1 MRFACAPRSRFSRS
15 DVFKL
20 IPMYASGERDPY
32 PHLPPMKTIPFVS
45 PKYYLRVKHSSHSQ
59 EILPNQGFALVIAL
73 SLMAFVL
80 LLLLSITTLV
90 RVETSVAKQS
100 KEQLLARQNA
110 LLGLQLAVGRLQ
122 VAAGPDK
129 RVTSTGELV
138 ANSDSSLEHH
148 TVVWDATDPTA
159 TAPMD
164 WLVSST
170 DPSNFDPAQT
180 PDTTWPLLVS
190 ERDSGLVAEV
200 RAEPLQIQ
208 GDRSTSGECA
218 WWVGDEGVKAR
229 FDMAEPEA
237 LYNSVEQLDRLR
249 VAGRWGIESLAAMG
263 TDYIYDDPDFR
274 SGLERIASRE
284 QFSVLNSSF
293 ETVLTDN
300 FHDISATSRSLLTDV
315 KHGGLKQDLSYL
327 LDGGPGSPTGAIIV
341 GTNLDPQFKR
351 VTWEQMASFNGL
363 AQEASTGAVQSRGH
377 TESQYGVA
385 PLLSMLKL
393 NFGLTLKN
401 QGSFDASPTS
411 TQLPSERNYQIHHQ
425 IRPWFVLSNPY
436 NVTLRAEN
444 YRIRFDVDDE
454 MKIELS
460 VDEGPNAGQII
471 AYEADM
477 RDFLGNMVFTVPEVN
492 LAPGQSKL
500 YGLDY
505 NDYPAYD
512 YSFQYGLAGGE
523 DYYVFF
529 NVGSANSNPEKQFIF
544 VENARG
550 TPLDSP
556 NAEPFDLGNSTIR
569 INPGITQ
576 TGDVLEI
583 TDSSLNATW
592 GGKTKQRI
600 AKLAWQFSQ
609 GANLYVRTYVNG
621 IPELTSNTLPADE
634 ELVQHIG
641 PSLCGVAKSV
651 TALGYWPVNPAFLP
665 RSTSRFNGLYQNGS
679 QDFSSIVN
687 ASTNAPTSQ
696 WAQMNIN
703 PSASSIFLNL
713 LSAANTTANADT
725 FTTNDGWATDI
736 NLRGKRLASLATDV
750 PYQESWNK
758 GMYRLTTQNHGAWV
772 YAGLI
777 DDASENLALGQYGF
791 PWGAGVSYQGDRP
804 TGLPRQ
810 VMLFDLPRQDATT
823 GESYLTSL
831 GQLQHFDASGYTEW
845 DDGDDPLDTI
855 DDASLAYTPTFTIGS
870 SYASPFVSRED
881 FSSRTDDDRQLVDW
895 SYVLND
901 ILFDSYFFSGYAPSS
916 AANPDSLQNGRL
928 QRMDAST
935 DLSALPDAAT
945 ATAEALYVDGG
956 FNVNS
961 TSVDAWYAVL
971 SSFRGVE
978 FGDVAA
984 ADTRGVFPRS
994 LYQDPTSV
1002 ETVALSDEDI
1012 QDTWKGWRHLQSDDT
1027 DQAAS
1032 QLYQLAEAIVD
1043 EVKARGPFLSMSD
1056 FVNRKLVDDAD
1067 PLAHQGL
1074 SGPLQAALD
1083 RVVNVDIAQIEEY
1096 EVDAANADRH
1106 YIYSSSDGDDSLQ
1119 QHLGT
1124 GSIYE
1129 SDGSTIAGTEASSAA
1144 SVPGWV
1150 LQGDLLQSLAPVLSS
1165 RSDTFTIRSYGSYQ
1179 DPVTGEIRSES
1190 YIEATVQR
1198 IPEYI
1203 DDVDT
1208 ADTPTAD
1215 LEGAANLLAG
1225 RKFEIVQ
1232 YRFLEPSEI

>member
-1 MRFACAPRSRFSRS
+1 MNAISYTSRERWLSPHRF
-15 DVFKL
+15 
-20 IPMYASGERDPY
+20 IPS
-32 PHLPPMKTIPFVS
+32 HTHVS
-45 PKYYLRVKHSSHSQ
+45 K
-59 EILPNQGFALVIAL
+59 QGFALVIAL

-90 RVETSVAKQS
+90 RVETSVAEQS

-122 VAAGPDK
+122 VAAGPDQ

-159 TAPMD
+159 TAPID
-164 WLVSST
+164 WLVSSI
-170 DPSNFDPAQT
+170 DPDNFDPAQT
-180 PDTTWPLLVS
+180 PDATWPLLVS
-190 ERDSGLVAEV
+190 ERDSGLVPEV

-208 GDRSTSGECA
+208 GHRSTSGECA

-229 FDMAEPEA
+229 FDMAEPDT

-263 TDYIYDDPDFR
+263 ADYTYDDPDFR
-274 SGLERIASRE
+274 SGLDRITSRE

-315 KHGGLKQDLSYL
+315 KHGGLKQDLSYI
-327 LDGGPGSPTGAIIV
+327 LDGGTGSPTGAIIV
-341 GTNLDPQFKR
+341 GTDYESDLDPQFER
-351 VTWEQMASFNGL
+351 VTWEQLASLNGL
-363 AQEASTGAVQSRGH
+363 AQEASTGAVQARGH
-377 TESQYGVA
+377 TEDQYGVA

-393 NFGLTLKN
+393 NFGVTLKD
-401 QGSFDASPTS
+401 QGGFDASPVS

-471 AYEADM
+471 AFEADM
-477 RDFLGNMVFTVPEVN
+477 RDFLGNLVFTVPEVN

-505 NDYPAYD
+505 NDHPAYD

-592 GGKTKQRI
+592 GGRTKQRI

-621 IPELTSNTLPADE
+621 IPELTSNTLPATE

-641 PSLCGVAKSV
+641 PSWCGTAKSV
-651 TALGYWPVNPAFLP
+651 TALGYWPVNRAFLP
-665 RSTSRFNGLYQNGS
+665 RATSRFNGLYQNGS
-679 QDFSSIVN
+679 QDYSLIVN
-687 ASTNAPTSQ
+687 ASTNPPTSQ
-696 WAQMNIN
+696 WQKMNVN

-725 FTTNDGWATDI
+725 FTTNDGWATDT

-750 PYQESWNK
+750 PFQESWNK

-772 YAGLI
+772 YAGLT
-777 DDASENLALGQYGF
+777 DDASENLALGEYGF
-791 PWGAGVSYQGDRP
+791 PWGAGVSYQGNRP

-810 VMLFDLPRQDATT
+810 VMLFDLPRQNPTT
-823 GESYLTSL
+823 GESYLRSV

-845 DDGDDPLDTI
+845 DDGDDPLGTI
-855 DDASLAYTPTFTIGS
+855 DDASLVYTPTFTIGS
-870 SYASPFVSRED
+870 SYASPFVSRGY
-881 FSSRTDDDRQLVDW
+881 FSSRTDDGRQLVDW

-901 ILFDSYFFSGYAPSS
+901 ILFDSYFFSGYAPSYATS
-916 AANPDSLQNGRL
+916 PDSLQNGRL
-928 QRMDAST
+928 QRIDAST

-945 ATAEALYVDGG
+945 ATSEALYVDGG

-961 TSVDAWYAVL
+961 TSVEAWYAVL

-984 ADTRGVFPRS
+984 ADTRGVFPRT

-1027 DQAAS
+1027 DPAAS

-1056 FVNRKLVDDAD
+1056 FVNRKLVDDTD

-1106 YIYSSSDGDDSLQ
+1106 YIYSSSDGDASLQ

-1124 GSIYE
+1124 GAIYE
-1129 SDGSTIAGTEASSAA
+1129 SDGSTVSGAAASTAA
-1144 SVPGWV
+1144 SVPSWV
-1150 LQGDLLQSLAPVLSS
+1150 LQGDLLQSLAPALSS

-1179 DPVTGEIRSES
+1179 DPITGEIRSES

-1198 IPEYI
+1198 LPEY
-1203 DDVDT
+1203 VD
-1208 ADTPTAD
+1208 ASDTPETPTVD
-1215 LEGAANLLAG
+1215 LGANNVLAG